1 MTQTTPARQTPVR
14 PGAAGTDGTRTS
26 GRTRAG
32 SVLGQ
37 WNSAV
42 TSYYVL
48 TGATMLLAVLG
59 LVMVL
64 SSSSVDSLAD
74 GDSPYAVF
82 LSQAQYA
89 LIGLPLMWVASRLPV
104 RFYKSFA
111 WFVLGGALVLQLL
124 VYVPGIGYAVGGN
137 RNWIRLAGFTAQP
150 SEAVKLA
157 LAIWLGAVLARKRPL
172 LRDWRHAAVPALPVA
187 GLSVGVVLIGHDLGT
202 AMVMM
207 LLVAGALWVAGVPLR
222 IFVVASL
229 AAAGGAALLAINS
242 TNRAARIMDW
252 FGADC
257 DKLGGCYQTTHG
269 LQALATG
276 GWGGLGLGQ
285 SREKWSYLPMAHND
299 FIFAIIG
306 EELGLIGT
314 LLVLVLFALLAFA
327 MFRVI
332 ARHPDPFVQVTTAG
346 IAAWVIGQAL
356 VNTGV
361 VIGLLPVIG
370 VPLPLVSAGGSALIM
385 TMAAMGV
392 VISFARAE
400 PGAAEA
406 LAARPGV
413 VRRSLAVIGRTRA

>member
-1 MTQTTPARQTPVR
+1 
-14 PGAAGTDGTRTS
+14 
-26 GRTRAG
+26 
-32 SVLGQ
+32 
-37 WNSAV
+37 
-42 TSYYVL
+42 
-48 TGATMLLAVLG
+48 
-59 LVMVL
+59 
-64 SSSSVDSLAD
+64 
-74 GDSPYAVF
+74 
-82 LSQAQYA
+82 
-89 LIGLPLMWVASRLPV
+89 
-104 RFYKSFA
+104 
-111 WFVLGGALVLQLL
+111 
-124 VYVPGIGYAVGGN
+124 
-137 RNWIRLAGFTAQP
+137 
-150 SEAVKLA
+150 
-157 LAIWLGAVLARKRPL
+157 IWLGAVLARKRPL

-187 GLSVGVVLIGHDLGT
+187 ALSVGIVLIGHDLGT

-207 LLVAGALWVAGVPLR
+207 LLVAGALWVAGVPMR
-222 IFVVASL
+222 IFVVASV

-242 TNRAARIMDW
+242 DNRVARIVDW

-257 DKLGGCYQTTHG
+257 DALDGCYQTTHG

-314 LLVLVLFALLAFA
+314 LLVLALFALLAFA

-361 VIGLLPVIG
+361 VIGLVPVIG